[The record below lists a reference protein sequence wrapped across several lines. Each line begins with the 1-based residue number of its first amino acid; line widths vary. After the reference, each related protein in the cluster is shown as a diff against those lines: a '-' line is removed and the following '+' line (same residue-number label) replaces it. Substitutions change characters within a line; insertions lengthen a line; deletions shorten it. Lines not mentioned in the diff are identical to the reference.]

1 MVTLWYRA
9 PEILLGARQYAC
21 AVDVWSIGCI
31 FAEMITRRPLFPG
44 DSEIDELFRIFRV
57 LGTPSEESWPGV
69 TRLPD
74 YKVSACVSCSIACA
88 ANAYPALNLPKKKR
102 KILPLLNVNPPYII
116 TTITAIISEVGKPSI
131 AALCSRSVRAGCRF
145 TAAHVGVRTKCKN
158 LCKGCTE
165 PSVLCRLG
173 TLIFRI

>member
-74 YKVSACVSCSIACA
+74 YKVRPFGLLAAECIVLYLCCGCCLVLSCGCCLVLSCVVLCCGGGIVVGLLTFVISVLLFAPLPPFTQSLLLHLIA
-88 ANAYPALNLPKKKR
+88 N
-102 KILPLLNVNPPYII
+102 
-116 TTITAIISEVGKPSI
+116 ISQVGKPGI
-131 AALCSRSVRAGCRF
+131 AALRPRP
-145 TAAHVGVRTKCKN
+145 
-158 LCKGCTE
+158 L
-165 PSVLCRLG
+165 
-173 TLIFRI
+173 